1 MEIEKFRQQQQE
13 EQKQEQKSGII
24 VKVTEVKKLHKVNR
38 FMRTLL
44 LCLVVIATRE
54 KKEPFIHEPVRD
66 VLINKFVWKRWTTKF
81 PVLFEVE
88 DESESCVC
96 SNGATSFQIYSI

>member
-54 KKEPFIHEPVRD
+54 KKEPFIHEPVPD
-66 VLINKFVWKRWTTKF
+66 VLINKFV
-81 PVLFEVE
+81 
-88 DESESCVC
+88 
-96 SNGATSFQIYSI
+96 